1 MAASTSASQ
10 FALSKKS
17 LDEWLSMKATGEST
31 VATWGGAAA
40 CV

>member
-17 LDEWLSMKATGEST
+17 LDEWLLKVTGEAT
-31 VATWGGAAA
+31 VATWGGIAA